1 MARGAGVNRNGSGAS
16 GFTGYRWNISNSN
29 SGMNHGNGLPLQVQ
43 PPAAPNSNQLNL
55 INNYAAANYGNGGG
69 SNAAVGGG
77 GAADGGECTVRE
89 QDRFLPIANVVRIMR
104 KILPG
109 HAKISDDAKDT
120 VQECVS
126 EFINFVTGEANDRC
140 QREHRKTITAEDV
153 LWAMSKLGFD
163 DYIEPLNL
171 YLQCHRE
178 FDAAAALGDHQ
189 YHYRAGAG
197 SSSDALLGKRSAA
210 VAAAGGV
217 EHHPPASG
225 IGLAPPAGGPPPPVM
240 HFLPH
245 HNPAAPAGFFTPP
258 PPPPPPPAGFLSSGS
273 IEMNNHPSSSIG
285 NVGAGPSSSSSQ
297 SAVVA
302 EDNGEED
309 HQDVE
314 HGNKD

>member
-1 MARGAGVNRNGSGAS
+1 MAGRAGVNRNGSGAS
-16 GFTGYRWNISNSN
+16 GFTGYRRNIPNSN
-29 SGMNHGNGLPLQVQ
+29 SGMNNGNGLPLQVQ

-55 INNYAAANYGNGGG
+55 INNYAAANY
-69 SNAAVGGG
+69 
-77 GAADGGECTVRE
+77 ADGGECMVRE

-163 DYIEPLNL
+163 DYIEPLTL

-178 FDAAAALGDHQ
+178 FDATAA
-189 YHYRAGAG
+189 
-197 SSSDALLGKRSAA
+197 LGKRSAA

-217 EHHPPASG
+217 ENHPPASG

-240 HFLPH
+240 HCLPH

-258 PPPPPPPAGFLSSGS
+258 PPPPPAGFLSSGR
-273 IEMNNHPSSSIG
+273 
-285 NVGAGPSSSSSQ
+285 PSSSSSQ